1 MSDSEEEDAEFVL
14 YGTQLDPIEEDEV
27 QARKP
32 INVQD
37 QIATDKHGKRRF
49 HGAFTGGFSAG
60 FCNTV
65 GSLEGWTPSTF
76 KSSRSERAATIQASA
91 QLPEHFMDEEDMAE
105 FGIAPKRIQIA
116 SSYEANA
123 EGARRQRGQ
132 GTGTIPGVPVLE
144 TLLEPVPDTIG
155 IKLLRRMGWK
165 PGQGIGPRLSR
176 REKQAATARD
186 LSRPKVYGCAMPGD
200 REGTAGKG
208 QEEEEEEEEEEEC
221 ESGFTYAPNE
231 YVQYLVKPKDDEFG
245 LGYKGLDRKPVLSSE
260 KRGFNLFDLDEPPG
274 RNEAQ
279 DSGVTFIGRNN
290 KKIKI
295 HGQAFG
301 VGAFE
306 VEDDDIYATE
316 DMSRYDT
323 SLAPTG
329 TRAPREPKSKP
340 RGPKEPREGEL
351 EGFHLCEAQCVFGKF
366 FPPPVLPPNYVPRAP
381 ALGTALRTPANS
393 LPPDIPGDHPI
404 KHARSAF
411 ERAAILDELLPF
423 VTPVDSGLSGI
434 PAVQRGSSGVPAVE
448 SGIPAMQ
455 SGSSSVP
462 PAGGNRLTGNTT
474 KAETKE
480 RPQGENGILAKE
492 GHSVGSTFRPFA
504 NDPDKQKRYEQ
515 YITFVKL
522 GVKDRLAQIQPPSM
536 TEWERQREAQEFA
549 SAHALYLPLSGAMAD
564 RFTRGSQADDTNPL
578 VKVEKSIDPGDET
591 LRNAAK
597 SKMFGKLTRELS
609 VWVPSDLLCKRFNIK
624 PPVFDYKNPAV
635 QKKRR
640 NTNYS
645 LFEFLNN
652 PNEQAVQSGP
662 NHQLNEEAAQTGSSQ
677 SNEGQA
683 GPSSQVSNDRVSKN
697 WGERLPNPLRDEDEK
712 LGKQAVNPEPARRLE
727 DIPAVNPE
735 PARRLEDIPLTA
747 ENKVDLFKA
756 IFLSSDEEDEPD
768 PEPNEDQKHL
778 DPKDKTEED
787 NQNNTNNR
795 DSTNNIR
802 DNTKNQDITNI
813 NLTNTD
819 NHEGTSQSCD
829 KTVVANPMQSMDR
842 EMRGNCDRQT
852 GLGPARPNSS
862 QEGSESAQMG
872 NESAQMGSESAQM
885 GNESAQMWSESA
897 QMGQNSKEIEFNPV
911 IRPQSNQMISEN
923 NESPY
928 GPRLPGQAS
937 DTSSTTKNIPSAKT
951 NAMSA
956 PEETSHPNSFDVHT
970 TTHSLRNSE
979 VMGIRFE
986 KPAAKDAKTKDPSG
1000 GADAKAIAG
1009 VKADGGVAN
1018 SKSEETDDGDM
1029 WVDADEVSS
1038 DEKGNSGSERSRKE
1052 KRKSREGLT
1061 KSQSKARNSRSNER
1075 RKKNKDRKGRR
1086 RKHSESSSDSEGG
1099 GKTSESRGRKRKS
1112 KRKHESSEEEEERRK
1127 NKGKGDEEEEKR
1139 RKGRRK
1145 EDSSDSER
1153 HAKSSHRKKERRKRD
1168 SESEGEIRHKSK
1180 RKHYSSDSDS
1190 EGEKRHKSKKK
1201 HYSSDDDDE
1210 SGDKKRKSKK
1220 ARYSSDSDSEGEKR
1234 HKSKKKYYSS
1244 DSEEDKRRTS
1254 KKKKHKKRSKR

>member
-1 MSDSEEEDAEFVL
+1 M
-14 YGTQLDPIEEDEV
+14 
-27 QARKP
+27 
-32 INVQD
+32 
-37 QIATDKHGKRRF
+37 
-49 HGAFTGGFSAG
+49 
-60 FCNTV
+60 
-65 GSLEGWTPSTF
+65 
-76 KSSRSERAATIQASA
+76 
-91 QLPEHFMDEEDMAE
+91 
-105 FGIAPKRIQIA
+105 
-116 SSYEANA
+116 
-123 EGARRQRGQ
+123 
-132 GTGTIPGVPVLE
+132 
-144 TLLEPVPDTIG
+144 
-155 IKLLRRMGWK
+155 KLLRRMGWK

-200 REGTAGKG
+200 REGAAGKG
-208 QEEEEEEEEEEEC
+208 QEEEEEEEEEC

-411 ERAAILDELLPF
+411 ERAAILDEPLPF
-423 VTPVDSGLSGI
+423 VPPVDSGLSGI
-434 PAVQRGSSGVPAVE
+434 PAVQSGSSGVPAVE
-448 SGIPAMQ
+448 SGVPAMQ
-455 SGSSSVP
+455 SGSFIVP
-462 PAGGNRLTGNTT
+462 PTGESRSTLSDSNQRDTT

-480 RPQGENGILAKE
+480 RPQGENRILAKE

-652 PNEQAVQSGP
+652 PNDQAVQSGP
-662 NHQLNEEAAQTGSSQ
+662 SHQLNEGAAQTGSSQ

-727 DIPAVNPE
+727 DIPDEKLGKQAVNPE

-787 NQNNTNNR
+787 NQNNTKSR
-795 DSTNNIR
+795 DSTNNIP
-802 DNTKNQDITNI
+802 DNTKNKDITNI
-813 NLTNTD
+813 NRTNTD

-829 KTVVANPMQSMDR
+829 KTLVANPMQSMDR
-842 EMRGNCDRQT
+842 EMRGNCDQQT
-852 GLGPARPNSS
+852 GLGPARSNSS

-872 NESAQMGSESAQM
+872 YESAQMGDESAQMGNESAQMGCESAQMGYESAQMGSESAQM
-885 GNESAQMWSESA
+885 GNESAQMGSEST
-897 QMGQNSKEIEFNPV
+897 QMGQNSKEIGFNPV
-911 IRPQSNQMISEN
+911 IRPQSNQMISESD
-923 NESPY
+923 ESSY

-937 DTSSTTKNIPSAKT
+937 DTSNTTKNIPSAKT

-956 PEETSHPNSFDVHT
+956 PEETCQPNVFDVHT
-970 TTHSLRNSE
+970 TTHSLQNSE

-1018 SKSEETDDGDM
+1018 SKSEETDDDGDM

-1038 DEKGNSGSERSRKE
+1038 DEEGNSGSERSRKE

-1061 KSQSKARNSRSNER
+1061 KSQSKERKSKSNER
-1075 RKKNKDRKGRR
+1075 RKKSKDRKGRR
-1086 RKHSESSSDSEGG
+1086 RKHSESSSDSEGD

-1112 KRKHESSEEEEERRK
+1112 KRKHESSEEEEEERRK
-1127 NKGKGDEEEEKR
+1127 NKRKGDEEEEKR

-1168 SESEGEIRHKSK
+1168 SGSEGEIRHKSK
-1180 RKHYSSDSDS
+1180 KKHYSSDSDS

-1201 HYSSDDDDE
+1201 HYSSDDDG

-1244 DSEEDKRRTS
+1244 DSEEDKRRKS